1 MGSKRRGCYHQ
12 KSLDLR
18 KRDIIIMELRGK
30 QKRFLRS
37 QAHHLDP
44 IVQIG
49 KNGLTETVYDQVD
62 DILERRELIKV
73 TLLQN
78 TEEEINDVAWRM
90 EEALACAVV
99 QVIGRIIVLFRPSSK
114 EKYQKISPLVRKM

>member
-1 MGSKRRGCYHQ
+1 
-12 KSLDLR
+12 
-18 KRDIIIMELRGK
+18 MELRGK

-49 KNGLTETVYDQVD
+49 KNGLTDTVYDQVD
-62 DILERRELIKV
+62 DILEKRELIKI

-78 TEEEINDVAWRM
+78 TDEDIQDVAWRM
-90 EEALACAVV
+90 EEELGCSAV
-99 QVIGRIIVLFRPSSK
+99 QIIGRIIVLYRPSSK
-114 EKYQKISPLVRKM
+114 EKYQKISPLVRKV

>member
-1 MGSKRRGCYHQ
+1 
-12 KSLDLR
+12 
-18 KRDIIIMELRGK
+18 MELRGK

-49 KNGLTETVYDQVD
+49 KNGLTDTVYDQVD
-62 DILERRELIKV
+62 DILEKRELIKI

-78 TEEEINDVAWRM
+78 TDEDIQDVAWRM
-90 EEALACAVV
+90 EEELDCSAV
-99 QVIGRIIVLFRPSSK
+99 QIIGRIIVLYRPSSK
-114 EKYQKISPLVRKM
+114 EKYQKISPLVRKV